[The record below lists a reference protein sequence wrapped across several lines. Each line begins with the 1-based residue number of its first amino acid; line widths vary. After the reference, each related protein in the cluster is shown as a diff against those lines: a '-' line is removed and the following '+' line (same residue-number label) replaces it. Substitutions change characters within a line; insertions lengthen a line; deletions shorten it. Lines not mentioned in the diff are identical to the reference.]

1 MYQFS
6 RSIYRRLSPM
16 VAGCDAIDRQRNR
29 TELLRAVE
37 LAMERLGSDPFYFNQ
52 PARSIFRDIRLLFPI
67 SQQRVVYGVVR
78 CHVDLATRYVADH
91 LRQGVTFDGSPL
103 LCNSNTRKGRQCGRA
118 PLPGS
123 KYCPSHQHLSETA
136 QEVSAAA

>member
-6 RSIYRRLSPM
+6 RSIYRRLSPL
-16 VAGCDAIDRQRNR
+16 VAGCDPAERQHNR
-29 TELLRAVE
+29 TELLHVVE
-37 LAMERLGSDPFYFNQ
+37 LAMERLGSDPFYFSQ

-78 CHVDLATRYVADH
+78 CHVDLATRYVEDH
-91 LRQGVTFDGSPL
+91 LRAGVTFDGSPL
-103 LCNSNTRKGRQCGRA
+103 LCNSNTRKGRQCERA

-123 KYCPSHQHLSETA
+123 KYCPSHQHLAEEPR
-136 QEVSAAA
+136 EVPAAA